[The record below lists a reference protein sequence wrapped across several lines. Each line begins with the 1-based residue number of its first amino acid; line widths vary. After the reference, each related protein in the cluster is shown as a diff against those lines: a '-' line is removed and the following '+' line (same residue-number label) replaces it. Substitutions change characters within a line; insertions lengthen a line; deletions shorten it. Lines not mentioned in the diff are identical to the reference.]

1 MVVIYLSLI
10 WTGVKQEFRSHILP
24 KEGTLNSIAWL
35 ASKYADPDLATM
47 KSASKLLERIGY
59 TQFYARVLGRD
70 TQQFGG
76 NYERAV
82 EHVLRPRL
90 LFPDKAALDDSA
102 ETNSVLGLRINTAV
116 TSIGL
121 GYVAEAHIDFGFPGL
136 LAPMLAIGA
145 IVAAI
150 YAYFLSRPAPILL
163 CRAFGVACLFK
174 SLRFESD
181 INKELGGLLMV
192 FLVMAITLR
201 FGKSLLL
208 RFAASEPREISAV
221 SYNAAP

>member
-24 KEGTLNSIAWL
+24 KEGTLDSIAWL

-90 LFPDKAALDDSA
+90 LFPDKAALDD
-102 ETNSVLGLRINTAV
+102 R
-116 TSIGL
+116 
-121 GYVAEAHIDFGFPGL
+121 
-136 LAPMLAIGA
+136 
-145 IVAAI
+145 
-150 YAYFLSRPAPILL
+150 R
-163 CRAFGVACLFK
+163 RQ
-174 SLRFESD
+174 
-181 INKELGGLLMV
+181 
-192 FLVMAITLR
+192 TL
-201 FGKSLLL
+201 
-208 RFAASEPREISAV
+208 
-221 SYNAAP
+221 Y